1 MGDII
6 DFCQKILADD
16 NFEGVFVPQ
25 NNDNNS
31 RINKRKSDIK
41 LKEVKDIFIPL
52 NSTGENINFNQL
64 KSANKNINSSE
75 ENNKVNINRNGCISG
90 EENELISSMN
100 KMNKMIETLENKN
113 KILEEEK
120 IEMKKEND
128 KLLEEIKSYK
138 DEISKFKNLS
148 NSQIDKNYK
157 NGNGNENG
165 NANNNKTIKENNEN
179 DGKIKI
185 IFLFKNKKNGN
196 EEDSNESKEEI
207 IGYKYEMFVEVK
219 LRLLNLKHL
228 GPTDI
233 KTCYYNSKE
242 INDWYTLEE
251 LNIADNT
258 YVVCEY
264 A

>member
-31 RINKRKSDIK
+31 RINKKRKSDIK

-52 NSTGENINFNQL
+52 NSTGENINFNKL
-64 KSANKNINSSE
+64 KSANKNRNNSE

-100 KMNKMIETLENKN
+100 KMNKMIESLENKN
-113 KILEEEK
+113 KILEDEK
-120 IEMKKEND
+120 LEMKKEND

-138 DEISKFKNLS
+138 DTISKFKNLS
-148 NSQIDKNYK
+148 NSQNDK
-157 NGNGNENG
+157 NENG
-165 NANNNKTIKENNEN
+165 IRNNNKNLKEIDEN
-179 DGKIKI
+179 DGKVKI

-196 EEDSNESKEEI
+196 EEDSKESREEI

>member
-31 RINKRKSDIK
+31 RINKKRKSDIK

-52 NSTGENINFNQL
+52 NSTGENINFNKL
-64 KSANKNINSSE
+64 KSANKNRNNSE

-100 KMNKMIETLENKN
+100 KMNKMIESLENKN
-113 KILEEEK
+113 KILEDEK
-120 IEMKKEND
+120 LEMKKEND

-138 DEISKFKNLS
+138 DTISKFKNLS
-148 NSQIDKNYK
+148 NSQNDK
-157 NGNGNENG
+157 NENG
-165 NANNNKTIKENNEN
+165 IGNNNKNIKEIDEN
-179 DGKIKI
+179 DGKVKI

-196 EEDSNESKEEI
+196 EEDSKESREEI

>member
-25 NNDNNS
+25 NSDNNS

-64 KSANKNINSSE
+64 KNANKNINNSE
-75 ENNKVNINRNGCISG
+75 ENNKVNINRNGCISV
-90 EENELISSMN
+90 EENELVNSMN
-100 KMNKMIETLENKN
+100 KMNQIIESLENKN
-113 KILEEEK
+113 KILEDEK
-120 IEMKKEND
+120 NEMKKEND
-128 KLLEEIKSYK
+128 KLLEEIKTYK
-138 DEISKFKNLS
+138 DTISKFKNLS
-148 NSQIDKNYK
+148 NSQNDKNE
-157 NGNGNENG
+157 NGIGNINENG
-165 NANNNKTIKENNEN
+165 NNSKTLKENDENE
-179 DGKIKI
+179 GKVKI
-185 IFLFKNKKNGN
+185 IFLFKNNKKNGN
-196 EEDSNESKEEI
+196 EEDNKESREEI

-219 LRLLNLKHL
+219 LRLLNLKNL

-233 KTCYYNSKE
+233 KACYYNSKE

-251 LNIADNT
+251 LNIVDNT
-258 YVVCEY
+258 YVICEY

>member
-6 DFCQKILADD
+6 DFCQKILNDD

-31 RINKRKSDIK
+31 RLKKRKSGAK
-41 LKEVKDIFIPL
+41 VKEVKDIFIPL

-64 KSANKNINSSE
+64 KSANKNIINSE
-75 ENNKVNINRNGCISG
+75 ENNKLNINRNGCISR

-100 KMNKMIETLENKN
+100 KMNLKIESLENKN
-113 KILEEEK
+113 KILEDEK
-120 IEMKKEND
+120 KEMKKEND

-138 DEISKFKNLS
+138 DTISKFKSLT
-148 NSQIDKNYK
+148 NSQNDK
-157 NGNGNENG
+157 NENG
-165 NANNNKTIKENNEN
+165 NANGNKSKTLKEVDEN
-179 DGKIKI
+179 DGKVKI

-196 EEDSNESKEEI
+196 EEDSKESREEI

-233 KTCYYNSKE
+233 KACYYNSKE

>member
-16 NFEGVFVPQ
+16 NFEGVFVTQ

-31 RINKRKSDIK
+31 RINKKRKSDIK

-64 KSANKNINSSE
+64 KNANKNINNSE
-75 ENNKVNINRNGCISG
+75 ENNKLNIKRNGCISG
-90 EENELISSMN
+90 EENELINSMN
-100 KMNKMIETLENKN
+100 KMNLMIESLENKN
-113 KILEEEK
+113 KILEDEK
-120 IEMKKEND
+120 LEMKKEND

-138 DEISKFKNLS
+138 DTISKFKNLS
-148 NSQIDKNYK
+148 NSQNDKT
-157 NGNGNENG
+157 ENG
-165 NANNNKTIKENNEN
+165 NANGNNIKTLKEIDEN
-179 DGKIKI
+179 DGKVKI

-196 EEDSNESKEEI
+196 EEDSKESREEI

>member
-31 RINKRKSDIK
+31 RINKRKSDSK
-41 LKEVKDIFIPL
+41 VKEVKDILIPL
-52 NSTGENINFNQL
+52 NSTGENINFTQL
-64 KSANKNINSSE
+64 RSANKNINNTE
-75 ENNKVNINRNGCISG
+75 ENNKINIKRNGCISG

-100 KMNKMIETLENKN
+100 KMNQMIETLENKN
-113 KILEEEK
+113 RILEDEK
-120 IEMKKEND
+120 KEMKKEND

-138 DEISKFKNLS
+138 DTISKFKNLS
-148 NSQIDKNYK
+148 NSQNDK
-157 NGNGNENG
+157 NENG
-165 NANNNKTIKENNEN
+165 NTNGNINKTLKEIDEN
-179 DGKIKI
+179 DGKVKI

-196 EEDSNESKEEI
+196 EEDSKESREEI

>member
-31 RINKRKSDIK
+31 RINKKRKSDIK

-52 NSTGENINFNQL
+52 NSTGENINFTQL
-64 KSANKNINSSE
+64 RSANKNINNTE
-75 ENNKVNINRNGCISG
+75 EN
-90 EENELISSMN
+90 N
-100 KMNKMIETLENKN
+100 KMNKMIESLENKN
-113 KILEEEK
+113 KILEDEK
-120 IEMKKEND
+120 MEMKKEND

-138 DEISKFKNLS
+138 DTISKFKNLS
-148 NSQIDKNYK
+148 NSQNDK
-157 NGNGNENG
+157 NENG
-165 NANNNKTIKENNEN
+165 IGNNNKNLKEIDEN
-179 DGKIKI
+179 DGKVKI

-196 EEDSNESKEEI
+196 EEDSKESREEI

-233 KTCYYNSKE
+233 KACYYNSKE

>member
-1 MGDII
+1 
-6 DFCQKILADD
+6 
-16 NFEGVFVPQ
+16 
-25 NNDNNS
+25 
-31 RINKRKSDIK
+31 
-41 LKEVKDIFIPL
+41 
-52 NSTGENINFNQL
+52 
-64 KSANKNINSSE
+64 
-75 ENNKVNINRNGCISG
+75 
-90 EENELISSMN
+90 
-100 KMNKMIETLENKN
+100 MNKMIESLENKN
-113 KILEEEK
+113 KILEDEK
-120 IEMKKEND
+120 LEMKKEND

-138 DEISKFKNLS
+138 DTISKFKNLS
-148 NSQIDKNYK
+148 NSQNDK
-157 NGNGNENG
+157 NENG
-165 NANNNKTIKENNEN
+165 IGNNNKNLKEIDEN
-179 DGKIKI
+179 DGKVKI

-196 EEDSNESKEEI
+196 EEDSKESREEI

>member
-1 MGDII
+1 MGHII

-25 NNDNNS
+25 NSDNNS

-64 KSANKNINSSE
+64 KNANKNINNSE
-75 ENNKVNINRNGCISG
+75 ENNKVNINRNGCISV
-90 EENELISSMN
+90 EENELVNSMN
-100 KMNKMIETLENKN
+100 KMNQMIESLENKN
-113 KILEEEK
+113 KILEDEK
-120 IEMKKEND
+120 NEMKKEND
-128 KLLEEIKSYK
+128 KLLEEIKTYK
-138 DEISKFKNLS
+138 DTISKFKNLS
-148 NSQIDKNYK
+148 NSQNDKNE
-157 NGNGNENG
+157 NGIGNINENG
-165 NANNNKTIKENNEN
+165 NYNRTLKENDENE
-179 DGKIKI
+179 GKVKI
-185 IFLFKNKKNGN
+185 IFLFKNNKKNGN
-196 EEDSNESKEEI
+196 EEDNKESREEI

-233 KTCYYNSKE
+233 KACYYNSKE

-258 YVVCEY
+258 YVICEY

>member
-6 DFCQKILADD
+6 DFCQKIIADD

-25 NNDNNS
+25 NNDSNIS
-31 RINKRKSDIK
+31 INKRKSNIK
-41 LKEVKDIFIPL
+41 AKEAKDIIIPL
-52 NSTGENINFNQL
+52 NSKGENINFNQL
-64 KSANKNINSSE
+64 KNSKKNINNKE
-75 ENNKVNINRNGCISG
+75 ENKKVNINRNGCISVI
-90 EENELISSMN
+90 NDFVSSMN

-113 KILEEEK
+113 KILEDEK
-120 IEMKKEND
+120 REMKKEND
-128 KLLEEIKSYK
+128 KLLEEIKTYK
-138 DEISKFKNLS
+138 DTLSKFRNLPS
-148 NSQIDKNYK
+148 SQ
-157 NGNGNENG
+157 NGKEENG
-165 NANNNKTIKENNEN
+165 NNSQNLKDNDENDN
-179 DGKIKI
+179 DGKVKI

-196 EEDSNESKEEI
+196 EGDSKESREEI

-233 KTCYYNSKE
+233 KACYYNSKE

-258 YVVCEY
+258 YVICEY

>member
-31 RINKRKSDIK
+31 RINKKRKSDIK

-52 NSTGENINFNQL
+52 NSTGENINFNKL
-64 KSANKNINSSE
+64 KSANKNRNNSE

-100 KMNKMIETLENKN
+100 KMNKMIESLENKN
-113 KILEEEK
+113 KILEDEK
-120 IEMKKEND
+120 LEMKKEND

-138 DEISKFKNLS
+138 DTISKFKNLS
-148 NSQIDKNYK
+148 NSQNDK
-157 NGNGNENG
+157 NENG
-165 NANNNKTIKENNEN
+165 IGNNNKNLKEIDEN
-179 DGKIKI
+179 DGKVKI

-196 EEDSNESKEEI
+196 EEDSNESREEI

>member
-6 DFCQKILADD
+6 DFCQKILTDD

-31 RINKRKSDIK
+31 RLKKRKSGTK
-41 LKEVKDIFIPL
+41 VKEVKDIFIPL
-52 NSTGENINFNQL
+52 NSTGENINFNKL
-64 KSANKNINSSE
+64 KSANKNRNNSE

-100 KMNKMIETLENKN
+100 KMNKMIESLENKN
-113 KILEEEK
+113 KILEDEK
-120 IEMKKEND
+120 LEMKKEND

-138 DEISKFKNLS
+138 DTISKFKNLS
-148 NSQIDKNYK
+148 NSQNDK
-157 NGNGNENG
+157 NENG
-165 NANNNKTIKENNEN
+165 NANGNNIKTLKEIDEN
-179 DGKIKI
+179 DGKVKI

-196 EEDSNESKEEI
+196 EEDSKESREEI

-233 KTCYYNSKE
+233 KACYYNSKE

>member
-31 RINKRKSDIK
+31 RINKKRKSDIK

-52 NSTGENINFNQL
+52 NSTGENINFNKL
-64 KSANKNINSSE
+64 KSANKNRNNSE

-100 KMNKMIETLENKN
+100 KMNKMIESLENKN
-113 KILEEEK
+113 KILEDEK
-120 IEMKKEND
+120 LEMKKEND

-138 DEISKFKNLS
+138 DTISKFKNLS
-148 NSQIDKNYK
+148 NSQNDK
-157 NGNGNENG
+157 NENG
-165 NANNNKTIKENNEN
+165 NANGNKSKTLKEVDEN
-179 DGKIKI
+179 DGKVKI

-196 EEDSNESKEEI
+196 EEDSKESREEI

>member
-6 DFCQKILADD
+6 DFCQKILTDD

-31 RINKRKSDIK
+31 RINKRKSDAK
-41 LKEVKDIFIPL
+41 YKEVKDIFIPL

-64 KSANKNINSSE
+64 KNANKNINNSE
-75 ENNKVNINRNGCISG
+75 ENNKLNIKRNGCISR

-100 KMNKMIETLENKN
+100 KMNQMIETLENKN
-113 KILEEEK
+113 RILEDEK
-120 IEMKKEND
+120 KEMKKEND

-138 DEISKFKNLS
+138 DTISKFKNLS
-148 NSQIDKNYK
+148 NSQNDK
-157 NGNGNENG
+157 NENG
-165 NANNNKTIKENNEN
+165 IGNNNKNLKEIDEN
-179 DGKIKI
+179 DGKVKI

-196 EEDSNESKEEI
+196 EEDSKESREEI

-233 KTCYYNSKE
+233 KACYYNSKE

>member
-31 RINKRKSDIK
+31 RINRRKSDTRF
-41 LKEVKDIFIPL
+41 KEVKDVSIPL
-52 NSTGENINFNQL
+52 NSTGENINFSQL
-64 KSANKNINSSE
+64 KNVNKILNNYE
-75 ENNKVNINRNGCISG
+75 ENNRVNINRNGCISG
-90 EENELISSMN
+90 EDNDMVNSMN
-100 KMNKMIETLENKN
+100 KMSQMIESLENKN

-120 IEMKKEND
+120 KEMKIEND
-128 KLLEEIKSYK
+128 KLLEEIKTYK
-138 DEISKFKNLS
+138 DTISKYRNLS
-148 NSQIDKNYK
+148 NSQNSK
-157 NGNGNENG
+157 NEN
-165 NANNNKTIKENNEN
+165 NKQNFKDDENEE
-179 DGKIKI
+179 KIKI

-196 EEDSNESKEEI
+196 EDIKESREEI

-233 KTCYYNSKE
+233 KACYYNSKE

-251 LNIADNT
+251 LNIVDNT
-258 YVVCEY
+258 YVICEY

>member
-31 RINKRKSDIK
+31 RINKKRKSDIK

-52 NSTGENINFNQL
+52 NSTGENINFNKL
-64 KSANKNINSSE
+64 KSANKNRNNSE

-100 KMNKMIETLENKN
+100 KMNKMIESLENKN
-113 KILEEEK
+113 KILEDEK
-120 IEMKKEND
+120 LEMKKEND

-138 DEISKFKNLS
+138 DTISKFKNLS
-148 NSQIDKNYK
+148 NSQNDN
-157 NGNGNENG
+157 NENG
-165 NANNNKTIKENNEN
+165 IGNNNKNLKEIDEN
-179 DGKIKI
+179 DGKVKI

-196 EEDSNESKEEI
+196 EEDSKESREEI

-233 KTCYYNSKE
+233 KACYYNSKE

>member
-6 DFCQKILADD
+6 DFFFFFLADD

-31 RINKRKSDIK
+31 RINKKRKSDIK

-52 NSTGENINFNQL
+52 NSTGENINFNKL
-64 KSANKNINSSE
+64 KSANKNRNNSE

-100 KMNKMIETLENKN
+100 KMNKMIESLENKN
-113 KILEEEK
+113 KILEDEK
-120 IEMKKEND
+120 LEMKKEND

-138 DEISKFKNLS
+138 DTISKFKNLS
-148 NSQIDKNYK
+148 NSQNDK
-157 NGNGNENG
+157 NENG
-165 NANNNKTIKENNEN
+165 IGNNNKNLKEIDEN
-179 DGKIKI
+179 DGKVKI

-196 EEDSNESKEEI
+196 EEDSKESREEI